1 MATKT
6 VTISARIPRED
17 AEFISQLDVSG
28 ATTPSDKIRTIITE
42 TRLRHVGTQ
51 DYSGCLAAVSGLVSP
66 VVMLVHEQE
75 HIERMHSELV
85 ARTLEWLPDMMAFV
99 MASLNSEDHASGADR
114 LQALEEGVA
123 DRVFRLMESIL
134 PMGITRRGPCYNEQA
149 IQERLNPILDLTR
162 VIEMAGQ
169 RQKEKKV

>member
-42 TRLRHVGTQ
+42 TRLRDAGTQ
-51 DYSGCLAAVSGLVSP
+51 DYPGCLAAVSGLVAP
-66 VVMLVHEQE
+66 VATFVHEQE
-75 HIERMHSELV
+75 HIESMHSELL
-85 ARTLEWLPDMMAFV
+85 ARTLEWLPDMMAFA
-99 MASLNSEDHASGADR
+99 MASLNSEDHASGADT
-114 LQALEEGVA
+114 LQALEDGVA

-149 IQERLNPILDLTR
+149 IQERLSPILDLTR

-169 RQKEKKV
+169 R